1 MSEMKERELDIR
13 QVLVVRKDLRMPVG
27 KFGAQLCHG
36 SMAGLTGSPG
46 ARIERCSDG
55 GHQLVVPLSEDM
67 HSWLSNSFTKVVLA
81 ARGED
86 ELLSLHQKAIDAGL
100 NATLIRDSGRTVFDG
115 PTYTVLSIGPH
126 KAADVAP
133 VTGHLPLY

>member
-1 MSEMKERELDIR
+1 MSEMKKRARDIR
-13 QVLVVRKDLRMPVG
+13 QVLVVRKDLRMPTG

-36 SMAGLTGSPG
+36 SMAAITAAPG
-46 ARIERCSDG
+46 ARIEHDADG
-55 GHQLVVPLSEDM
+55 KPQLVVPLSEDM

-81 ARGED
+81 ANSEE
-86 ELLSLHQKAIDAGL
+86 ELLLLHQKAQDAGL
-100 NATLIRDSGRTVFDG
+100 SVKLIQDSGRTVFGG

-126 KAADVAP
+126 KAADIDP